1 MSARKKELLQQKSE
15 KEFSLIE
22 KIKNT
27 QKKETKAI
35 AELREVVLN
44 KKSPPKERLN
54 LDQIGQDLF
63 KKKPIVPTNFDLQA

>member
-1 MSARKKELLQQKSE
+1 MSERKKELLQQKSE

-22 KIKNT
+22 KIKKT

-44 KKSPPKERLN
+44 KKPAPKERLK
-54 LDQIGQDLF
+54 LDQIGQNLF
-63 KKKPIVPTNFDLQA
+63 KEKPIVPTNFDLQA